1 MAQISFLDGGLG
13 QEINSRS
20 SASKS
25 HPLWSVQ
32 VMTDEPDIVLEV
44 HKDFLKAGARTI
56 SINSYTATPTRL
68 KRANEF
74 QRFEEIHQTAIH
86 LAQEAIGQCNIPR
99 DEVSIA
105 GCLPPLA
112 ASYVASVALDYEAS
126 LDEYLAIIEVEKSGV
141 DVFLVE
147 TISNI
152 TEAKAAADAL
162 KSHGLDCHL
171 SLTLSDK
178 CDNLLRSGE
187 TLEQAIDELGAKGLS
202 SLSVNCSFP
211 EAIDKAMPILG
222 QSGIRCG
229 GYANGF
235 TSIEGLKPGTTVD
248 NLTARTD
255 LSMNAYADHVD
266 RWIAAGATIIGGC
279 CEISP
284 AYIAYLKSH
293 LEGKGHILQKLG

>member
-1 MAQISFLDGGLG
+1 MADISFLDGGVG

-20 SASKS
+20 SASQS
-25 HPLWSVQ
+25 HPLWSIQ
-32 VMTDEPDIVLEV
+32 VMTDEPEIVLEV

-68 KRANEF
+68 TRANEF
-74 QRFEEIHQTAIH
+74 HRFEEIHKTAIQ
-86 LAQEAIGQCNIPR
+86 LAQEAIRQCNIPR
-99 DEVSIA
+99 DEISIA

-112 ASYVASVALDYEAS
+112 ASYVASVALDYDAS
-126 LDEYLAIIEVEKSGV
+126 LQEYHAIIEAEKDGV
-141 DVFLVE
+141 DVFLAE
-147 TISNI
+147 TLSNI

-162 KSHGLDCHL
+162 RSHELACHL
-171 SLTLSDK
+171 SLTLSDN
-178 CDNLLRSGE
+178 CDNRLRSGE
-187 TLEQAIDELGAKGLS
+187 PLEQAIDELGAIGLA

-211 EAIDKAMPILG
+211 EALDKAMPVLG
-222 QSGIRCG
+222 KSGIRCG

-255 LSMNAYADHVD
+255 LSMKRYADHVD
-266 RWIAAGATIIGGC
+266 KWIDAGATIIGGC
-279 CEISP
+279 CEITP

-293 LEGKGHILQKLG
+293 LEDGGHILQKLA